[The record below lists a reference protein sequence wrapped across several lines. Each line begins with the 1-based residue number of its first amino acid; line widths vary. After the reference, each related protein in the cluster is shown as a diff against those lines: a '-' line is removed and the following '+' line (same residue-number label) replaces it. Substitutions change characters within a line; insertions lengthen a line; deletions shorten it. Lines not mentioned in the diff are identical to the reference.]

1 MDNSSITGYIDFK
14 TDINGVETD
23 IKILETLT
31 HVFIYINQIEDQ
43 INLFDEEL
51 KKILVKKDIHRRKEL
66 QVFCNLKEKE
76 HLNDVSLFIYNIF
89 TK

>member
-1 MDNSSITGYIDFK
+1 MDNSSRTGYIDFK
-14 TDINGVETD
+14 TDINGVETE

-51 KKILVKKDIHRRKEL
+51 KKSLLKKDIRRKKEL
-66 QVFCNLKEKE
+66 QVFCNLKSKE
-76 HLNDVSLFIYNIF
+76 HLDDVSLFVFHIF